1 VADSARTP
9 NSSIAVN
16 QAVNPGKKL
25 ATYEFFDDKGCP
37 VESEAVTLTD
47 GLGNEL
53 LGPQE
58 PSRSI
63 PVVVADQASILHLGK
78 ETAVGATAVRL
89 LHANHRR
96 VTGLVENTGGANI
109 RVGPR
114 GVTPTTGYRLQPNCT
129 IIYEL
134 PRVYRGEI
142 WAISEGTDSIAYSEE
157 ETAARPQHH
166 HDKHDKDDK
175 DDKHEHHEHHEGCG
189 CAPHEITGDVDEASE
204 GD

>member
-1 VADSARTP
+1 MADSARTP

-16 QAVNPGKKL
+16 EATKPGKHL

-63 PVVVADQASILHLGK
+63 PVVVADQASVLHLGE
-78 ETAVGATAVRL
+78 ETAVGSTAVRL
-89 LHANHRR
+89 LDANHRR

-114 GVTPTTGYRLQPNCT
+114 GVGPTTGYRLQPNCT

-142 WAISEGTDSIAYSEE
+142 WAISEGADSIAYAEE
-157 ETAARPQHH
+157 ETAARPKDHH
-166 HDKHDKDDK
+166 
-175 DDKHEHHEHHEGCG
+175 DKHEHHES
-189 CAPHEITGDVDEASE
+189 HEITSDVDDDAD